1 MTKPRSWRSIALA
14 AIGAS
19 AMAIVLTNNSTQNP
33 SIPISNSSSSSSS
46 KLEEINKIPKY
57 DRPDLAV
64 SQNHDMTRDPSTNSV
79 PAIRTL
85 KVFEELKSSR
95 ARGPIAGVNWAE
107 RGPDNVGGRTRALM
121 FDPNDGTGS
130 KVWAGGVAGGLW
142 YNNNITSS
150 STVWQNVDDFW
161 ANLAISTIAYDPTNT
176 QTFYVGTGEGFFNAD
191 AVRGAGIWKSTNG
204 GTTWSQLS
212 STDNSDFHYVQ
223 KVVVTPSGT
232 LIAAT
237 REGLFRSTNGGTSF
251 SQLYT
256 GRFADIEVASNGDI
270 YASEGIFTTGVVR
283 KSTND
288 GVSWSD
294 VTPTTGGE
302 RIELAVAPSNSNVVY
317 AVASSGSN
325 IAWFRRSTNGGSSW
339 STVTVPNYTSQSC
352 TTDSQDFARGQ
363 AWYDLIVQVHPTN
376 SDIAIVGGI
385 DLYKTTNGG
394 SSWGLI
400 SYWTGSCDT
409 YVHADQHAIQFSP
422 VNANTAIFGNDGGV
436 FYSSNVGS
444 ASNPSISARNNGYN
458 VTQFYA
464 ADQANTNGSNYMI
477 AGAQDNGSHQFTSS
491 GINSTNEVTGGDGA
505 FCHIDQNNSNYQV
518 TSYVYN
524 SYYRSTN
531 GGSSFSSI
539 LSNQTYGRFINP
551 TDYDDDAKVL
561 YCGANEDQFIK
572 ITNMTGSVSATL
584 SSVSLGGYRVSA
596 IKVSPY
602 TNNRI
607 FLGTGTSGSSGGSKV
622 FRVDNANGSSPSVT
636 EIGTASLPGNGYI
649 SSIDIGTS
657 DNQVIITYSNYG
669 VTSVWETRNGGSS
682 WSNREGNLPDIPV
695 RWALYNPSNT
705 DEVLLATELGV
716 WSTDNIDTGSPD
728 WGVTNTGLANVRCD
742 MLQYRD
748 ADGMVLVA
756 THGRGVYTA
765 TPFTTSGDTDQPS
778 TPTGLASS
786 SITSSSFNVNW
797 NASTDNVGVTGYN
810 VYLNGS
816 LDGSTASTSYSFTG
830 LAASTTYT
838 VAVEATDAAGNTSG
852 QASINV
858 TTSGTGGP
866 CTASVT
872 TFPYGESFE
881 TGIGDWS
888 QNTGDDLDWVRDS
901 NGTPSN
907 GTGPSTGADGSFYL
921 YIEASGSGTGYPNKN
936 AIITLPCMDVSGLS
950 TPTLNFSYHMNGT
963 ALGDLI
969 VQTSTNDGTSWSN
982 AWSISGSQGD
992 VWNDV
997 SVSLPSS
1004 TGVQIRFNGTTGS
1017 SWSSDIA
1024 IDDVSVS
1031 DDAADTEAPSTP
1043 TGLASSGITSSSF
1056 DVNWTASTDN
1066 VGVTGYN
1073 VYLNGSLDGNT
1084 TSTSYSFS
1092 GLSASTS
1099 YTVAVEATD
1108 AAGNTSGQ
1116 ASINVTT
1123 SGTGGSCSATVSS
1136 FPYSESFETGI
1147 GDWTQNTGDDLDWVR
1162 DSSGTPSNGTGPST
1176 GADGSFYLYIE
1187 ASGNGT
1193 GYPNKNAI
1201 ITLPCMDV
1209 TALGSPQL
1217 NFSYHMNGTALGTL
1231 IVQTSTNDGTSWTDA
1246 WAITGSQG
1254 DVWND
1259 VSVNL
1264 PSSSGVQIR
1273 FNGTTG
1279 SGWSSDIAIDD
1290 VSVQDGTTPP
1300 CPAITFSSIL
1310 SYGGTQDAAGDFTI
1324 QDAGATLLL
1333 ENNTWKYIS
1342 YPYTVTANTVIEF
1355 EFNSTSE
1362 GEIHG
1367 IGFDNDNSIS
1377 SDRTFK
1383 VHGSQ
1388 NWGIT
1393 NYDNYSGSGWVSYSI
1408 PVGSFYTGS
1417 FDRLFFTNDND
1428 AGSGNNSYFRNVKVH
1443 EGTCGTAPALAQGGR
1458 AELIPIIGTE
1468 GEYEFL
1474 AYPNPVSNFMNIT
1487 HNFQSGQYSI
1497 ISISGEIMA
1506 VGEIDLDVREINTS
1520 GLSTGIYLLKVE
1532 SADGSIVHKF
1542 NKR

>member
-1 MTKPRSWRSIALA
+1 MRLRSWRSVAFP

-19 AMAIVLTNNSTQNP
+19 AIALVLFISTRQEG
-33 SIPISNSSSSSSS
+33 SIPIGDSTNSV
-46 KLEEINKIPKY
+46 LEEINKIPKY

-64 SQNHDMTRDPSTNSV
+64 AQNHDMTRDPATNTV
-79 PAIRTL
+79 PVARTL
-85 KVFEELKSSR
+85 KVFEEMKRSSGAAR
-95 ARGPIAGVNWAE
+95 AAMAPLSGVSWTE

-121 FDPNDGTGS
+121 FDPNDGTGA

-142 YNNNITSS
+142 FNNNITSS
-150 STVWQNVDDFW
+150 SSLWQNVDDFW

-204 GTTWSQLS
+204 GTSWTQLS
-212 STDNSDFHYVQ
+212 ATDNSNFHYIQ
-223 KVVVTPSGT
+223 KVVVTPAGT
-232 LIAAT
+232 VLAAT
-237 REGLFRSTNGGTSF
+237 REGLYRSTNGGTSF
-251 SQLYT
+251 SQLFA
-256 GRFADIEVASNGDI
+256 GRYADIEVASNGDV

-288 GVSWSD
+288 GVSWST
-294 VTPTTGGE
+294 VTPATGGE
-302 RIELAVAPSNSNVVY
+302 RIELAVAPSSANTVY
-317 AVASSGSN
+317 AVASTGST
-325 IAWFRRSTNGGSSW
+325 IAWFRKSTNGGSSW

-352 TTDSQDFARGQ
+352 TTDSQDFTRGQ
-363 AWYDLIVQVHPTN
+363 AWYDLILQVHPTN
-376 SDIAIVGGI
+376 ANIAIAGGI

-400 SYWTGSCDT
+400 SYWTGACDT

-422 VNANTAIFGNDGGV
+422 INVNTAIFGNDGGV
-436 FYSSNVGS
+436 FYSSNAGS
-444 ASNPSISARNNGYN
+444 ASNPTISARNNGYN

-477 AGAQDNGSHQFTSS
+477 AGAQDNGSQQFTSS
-491 GINSTNEVTGGDGA
+491 GINSTSEVSGGDGA
-505 FCHIDQNNSNYQV
+505 FCHVDQANSTYQV

-551 TDYDDDAKVL
+551 TDYDDNAKVL
-561 YCGANEDQFIK
+561 YCGANEDQYIK

-584 SSVSLGGYRVSA
+584 NNVSLGGFRVSA
-596 IKVSPY
+596 IKASPY

-607 FLGTGTSGSSGGSKV
+607 FLGTGTNSGSGGSKV
-622 FRVDNANGSSPSVT
+622 YRVDNANGSSPTVT
-636 EIGTASLPGNGYI
+636 EIGTASLPADAYI
-649 SSIDIGTS
+649 SSIDVGSS
-657 DNQVIITYSNYG
+657 DNQLIITYSNYG
-669 VTSVWETRNGGSS
+669 ITSVWETRNGGSS

-716 WSTDNIDTGSPD
+716 WSTDNVNTSSPSWGS
-728 WGVTNTGLANVRCD
+728 TNSGLANVRCD

-748 ADGMVLVA
+748 ADGTVLVA

-765 TPFTTSGDTDQPS
+765 NPFTAGGDTDPPS

-786 SITSSSFNVNW
+786 SITSSGFSVSW
-797 NASTDNVGVTGYN
+797 TASTDNVGVTGYN
-810 VYLNGS
+810 VYLNGV
-816 LDGSTASTSYSFTG
+816 LDGNTALTSYNFSG
-830 LAASTTYT
+830 LSASTTYS

-858 TTSGTGGP
+858 TTLGTGP

-872 TFPYGESFE
+872 SFPYSESFE
-881 TGIGDWS
+881 SGIGDWT
-888 QNTGDDLDWVRDS
+888 QNSGDDLDWVRDS

-907 GTGPSTGADGSFYL
+907 GTGPGSGADGSFYL
-921 YIEASGSGTGYPNKN
+921 YIEASGNGTGFPNKN
-936 AIITLPCMDVSGLS
+936 AIITLPCMDVTGLS
-950 TPTLNFSYHMNGT
+950 SPKLNFSYHMNGT
-963 ALGDLI
+963 AMGDLI
-969 VQTSTNDGTSWSN
+969 VQTSTNDGASWTN
-982 AWSISGSQGD
+982 AWSIAGSQGD
-992 VWNDV
+992 VWNAV
-997 SVSLPSS
+997 SVNLPSS
-1004 TGVQIRFNGTTGS
+1004 SGVQIRFNGTTGS

-1031 DDAADTEAPSTP
+1031 DDTDTEAPSTP
-1043 TGLASSGITSSSF
+1043 TGLVSSAITTSSF

-1092 GLSASTS
+1092 GLNASTT
-1099 YTVAVEATD
+1099 YAVAVEATD

-1116 ASINVTT
+1116 APINVTT
-1123 SGTGGSCSATVSS
+1123 ASIGGSCTATVST
-1136 FPYSESFETGI
+1136 FPYSESFESGI
-1147 GDWTQNTGDDLDWVR
+1147 GDWTQNTGDDLNWTR
-1162 DSSGTPSNGTGPST
+1162 DSNGTPSSGTGPAS

-1209 TALGSPQL
+1209 TSLASPKL
-1217 NFSYHMNGTALGTL
+1217 NFSYHMNGTAMGDL
-1231 IVQTSTNDGTSWTDA
+1231 IVQTSTDDGSSWTNVWSIA
-1246 WAITGSQG
+1246 GSQG
-1254 DVWND
+1254 NVWND
-1259 VSVNL
+1259 VSLDL
-1264 PSSSGVQIR
+1264 PSESGIQVR

-1279 SGWSSDIAIDD
+1279 SSWSSDIAIDD
-1290 VSVQDGTTPP
+1290 VSVADGSTPT
-1300 CPAITFSSIL
+1300 CPPITFGTIS
-1310 SYGGTQDAAGDFTI
+1310 SYGGTQDAAGDFAV
-1324 QDAGATLLL
+1324 QDAGATLFL

-1342 YPYTVTANTVIEF
+1342 FPYSVTTSTVIDF
-1355 EFNSTSE
+1355 DFRSTSQ

-1393 NYDNYSGSGWVSYSI
+1393 NYDNYSGTDWISYSI

-1428 AGSGNNSYFRNVKVH
+1428 AGSGNNCYFRNVVVR
-1443 EGTCGTAPALAQGGR
+1443 EGACGTTAPLVQASPVD
-1458 AELIPIIGTE
+1458 LIPVMGTE
-1468 GEYEFL
+1468 SEFEIIS
-1474 AYPNPVSNFMNIT
+1474 YPNPVRNFMNIS
-1487 HNFQSGQYSI
+1487 HNIESGQFSI
-1497 ISISGEIMA
+1497 ISISGQVMDA
-1506 VGEIDLDVREINTS
+1506 GHIDIHLKQINTS
-1520 GLSTGIYLLKVE
+1520 ELPSGIYLLKVD
-1532 SADGSIVHKF
+1532 SAEGTIVHKF
-1542 NKR
+1542 KKM

>member
-1 MTKPRSWRSIALA
+1 MILLRSWRSFALT

-19 AMAIVLTNNSTQNP
+19 AMAIVFTISLRQDASTPIGDSTN
-33 SIPISNSSSSSSS
+33 S
-46 KLEEINKIPKY
+46 KMEAINNIPKY

-64 SQNHDMTRDPSTNSV
+64 SQNFDMTRDPSSNTV
-79 PAIRTL
+79 PVTRTL
-85 KVFEELKSSR
+85 KAFQEMKRSSFS
-95 ARGPIAGVNWAE
+95 AQKAPIAGVSWTE

-142 YNNNITSS
+142 FNNNITSS

-161 ANLAISTIAYDPTNT
+161 ANLAISTIDYDPTNT

-204 GTTWSQLS
+204 GTSWTQLS
-212 STDNSDFHYVQ
+212 STDNSNFHYVQ
-223 KVVVTPSGT
+223 KVVVTPTGAV
-232 LIAAT
+232 LAAT

-251 SQLYT
+251 SQLFT
-256 GRFADIEVASNGDI
+256 GRFADIEVAANGDI
-270 YASEGIFTTGVVR
+270 YVSEGIFTTGVVR

-288 GVSWSD
+288 GASWST
-294 VTPTTGGE
+294 VTPASGGE

-317 AVASSGSN
+317 AVASSGTA
-325 IAWFRRSTNGGSSW
+325 IAWFRKSTNGGSSW
-339 STVTVPNYTSQSC
+339 STVTVPNYISQSC

-376 SDIAIVGGI
+376 PDIAIVGGI

-400 SYWTGSCDT
+400 SYWTGACDT

-477 AGAQDNGSHQFTSS
+477 AGAQDNGSQQFTTS
-491 GINSTNEVTGGDGA
+491 GVNSTNEVTGGDGA
-505 FCHIDQNNSNYQV
+505 FCHVDQANSNYQV

-551 TDYDDDAKVL
+551 TDYDDNAKVL
-561 YCGANEDQFIK
+561 YCGANENQYIK
-572 ITNMTGSVSATL
+572 ITNMTGSTSPTL
-584 SSVSLGGYRVSA
+584 NTVSLGGFRVSA
-596 IKVSPY
+596 IKASPY

-622 FRVDNANGSSPSVT
+622 FRVDNANGSSPTVT
-636 EIGTASLPGNGYI
+636 EIGTSSLPGNGYI
-649 SSIDIGTS
+649 SSIDVGSS

-669 VTSVWETRNGGSS
+669 LTSVWETRNGGSS

-716 WSTDNIDTGSPD
+716 WSTDNVNTGSPS
-728 WGVTNTGLANVRCD
+728 WGSTNSGLANVRCD

-748 ADGMVLVA
+748 ADGTVLVA
-756 THGRGVYTA
+756 THGRGVYTSN
-765 TPFTTSGDTDQPS
+765 PFTSGGDTDPPS
-778 TPTGLASS
+778 TPTGLTSS
-786 SITSSSFNVNW
+786 NITSSSFDVSW

-810 VYLNGS
+810 LYLNGS
-816 LDGSTASTSYSFTG
+816 LGGTTTSTSYSFSG
-830 LAASTTYT
+830 LSASTTYA
-838 VAVEATDAAGNTSG
+838 VAVEATDAASNTSG

-866 CTASVT
+866 CTASVS
-872 TFPYGESFE
+872 TFPYSESFE
-881 TGIGDWS
+881 SGIGDWS
-888 QNTGDDLDWVRDS
+888 QNSGDDLDWTRDS
-901 NGTPSN
+901 GGTPSN

-921 YIEASGSGTGYPNKN
+921 YIEASGNGTGFPNKN
-936 AIITLPCMDVSGLS
+936 AIITLPCMDVTGLAS
-950 TPTLNFSYHMNGT
+950 PTLNFSYHMNGT
-963 ALGDLI
+963 AMGDLV
-969 VQTSTNDGTSWSN
+969 VQTSTNDGASWSN
-982 AWSISGSQGD
+982 AWSIAGSQGD
-992 VWNDV
+992 AWN
-997 SVSLPSS
+997 SVTVALPSS
-1004 TGVQIRFNGTTGS
+1004 SGVQIRFNGTTGS

-1031 DDAADTEAPSTP
+1031 DDSDTQAPTTP
-1043 TGLASSGITSSSF
+1043 TGLASSSITTSSF
-1056 DVNWTASTDN
+1056 DVSWTASTDN

-1073 VYLNGSLDGNT
+1073 VYLNGSLDGST
-1084 TSTSYSFS
+1084 TSTNYSFS
-1092 GLSASTS
+1092 GLTASTT
-1099 YTVAVEATD
+1099 YAVAVEAMD

-1136 FPYSESFETGI
+1136 FPYSESFESGI

-1162 DSSGTPSNGTGPST
+1162 DSGGTPSTGTGPST

-1187 ASGNGT
+1187 ASGDGT

-1209 TALGSPQL
+1209 TSLGSPSL
-1217 NFSYHMNGTALGTL
+1217 NFSYHMNGTAMGDLV
-1231 IVQTSTNDGTSWTDA
+1231 VQTSTNDGASWTNA
-1246 WAITGSQG
+1246 WSVAGSQG

-1259 VSVNL
+1259 VSVDL
-1264 PSSSGVQIR
+1264 PSSSGVQVR

-1279 SGWSSDIAIDD
+1279 SSWSSDIAIDN
-1290 VSVQDGTTPP
+1290 VRVEDGTPP
-1300 CPAITFSSIL
+1300 SCPPITFGTIS
-1310 SYGGTQDAAGDFTI
+1310 SYGGTQDAAGDFAV
-1324 QDAGATLLL
+1324 QDAGATLFL

-1342 YPYTVTANTVIEF
+1342 FPYSVTANTVIDF
-1355 EFNSTSE
+1355 EFRSTSE

-1377 SDRTFK
+1377 SNLTFK

-1388 NWGIT
+1388 SWGLT
-1393 NYDNYSGSGWVSYSI
+1393 NYDNYSGTGWVSYSI
-1408 PVGSFYTGS
+1408 PVGAFYTGS

-1428 AGSGNNSYFRNVKVH
+1428 AGSGNNSYFRNVVVR
-1443 EGTCGTAPALAQGGR
+1443 EGACGTTPALAQ
-1458 AELIPIIGTE
+1458 ESPVDLTPILGTE
-1468 GEYEFL
+1468 SEFDL
-1474 AYPNPVSNFMNIT
+1474 RSYPNPVAHSLNMEHNIEA
-1487 HNFQSGQYSI
+1487 GQYSI
-1497 ISISGEIMA
+1497 ISISGQLVRTGA
-1506 VGEIDLDVREINTS
+1506 VNLDLRQINTS
-1520 GLSTGIYLLKVE
+1520 ELPAGIYLLKVK
-1532 SADGSIVHKF
+1532 SAEGTIVHRFK
-1542 NKR
+1542 KM

>member
-1 MTKPRSWRSIALA
+1 MIRIRPWGSFALT
-14 AIGAS
+14 AIGTS
-19 AMAIVLTNNSTQNP
+19 MLVLVLTITPRQDA
-33 SIPISNSSSSSSS
+33 SIPIGDSTSSE
-46 KLEEINKIPKY
+46 LEAINKTPKY

-64 SQNHDMTRDPSTNSV
+64 SQNHDMTRDPSTNTV
-79 PAIRTL
+79 PVARTL
-85 KVFEELKSSR
+85 DVLQQIKSSA
-95 ARGPIAGVNWAE
+95 ARGPITGVNWTE
-107 RGPDNVGGRTRALM
+107 RGPNNVGGRTRALM

-142 YNNNITSS
+142 FNNNITSS
-150 STVWQNVDDFW
+150 SSVWQNVDDFW

-176 QTFYVGTGEGFFNAD
+176 QTLYVGTGEGFFNAD

-204 GTTWSQLS
+204 GTSWSQLS
-212 STDNSDFHYVQ
+212 STDNSNFHYVQ

-232 LIAAT
+232 VLAAT
-237 REGLFRSTNGGTSF
+237 REGLYRSTNGGTSF
-251 SQLYT
+251 TQLFA
-256 GRFADIEVASNGDI
+256 GRYADIEVASNGDV

-288 GVSWSD
+288 GVSWST
-294 VTPTTGGE
+294 VTPATGGE
-302 RIELAVAPSNSNVVY
+302 RIELAVAPSNANVVY
-317 AVASSGSN
+317 AVASNGTN
-325 IAWFRRSTNGGSSW
+325 IAWFRRSTNGGSTW

-400 SYWTGSCDT
+400 SYWTGACDT

-444 ASNPSISARNNGYN
+444 ASNPTISARNNGYN

-477 AGAQDNGSHQFTSS
+477 AGAQDNGSHRFNSA
-491 GINSTNEVTGGDGA
+491 GINSTTEVSGGDGA
-505 FCHIDQNNSNYQV
+505 FCHVDQANSTYQI

-531 GGSSFSSI
+531 GGSSFTSI

-551 TDYDDDAKVL
+551 TDYDDNAKVL

-572 ITNMTGSVSATL
+572 ITNITGTISATL
-584 SSVSLGGYRVSA
+584 SNVSLGGFRVSA
-596 IKVSPY
+596 IKASPY

-607 FLGTGTSGSSGGSKV
+607 FIGTGTNGSSGGSKV
-622 FRVDNANGSSPSVT
+622 FRVDNANGSSPTAT

-649 SSIDIGTS
+649 SSIAVGSS
-657 DNQVIITYSNYG
+657 DNQLMITYSNYG

-716 WSTDNIDTGSPD
+716 WSTDNVNTSSPS

-748 ADGMVLVA
+748 ADGTVLVA

-765 TPFTTSGDTDQPS
+765 TPFTSGGDTDPPS
-778 TPTGLASS
+778 TPTALASS
-786 SITSSSFNVNW
+786 NITSSGFTVSW
-797 NASTDNVGVTGYN
+797 TASTDNVGVTGYN

-816 LDGSTASTSYSFTG
+816 LNGNTTSTSYNFSG
-830 LAASTTYT
+830 LAASTTYS

-858 TTSGTGGP
+858 TTAGTGGP

-872 TFPYGESFE
+872 SFPYSQSFE
-881 TGIGDWS
+881 SGIGNWT
-888 QNTGDDLDWVRDS
+888 QNTGDDLNWTRDS
-901 NGTPSN
+901 GGTPSN

-921 YIEASGSGTGYPNKN
+921 YIEASGNGTGFPNKN
-936 AIITLPCMDVSGLS
+936 AIITLPCMDVSGLT
-950 TPTLNFSYHMNGT
+950 TPKLNFSYHMNGT
-963 ALGDLI
+963 AMGNLI
-969 VQTSTNDGTSWSN
+969 VQTSTNNGNSWTN

-992 VWNDV
+992 SWNAV
-997 SVSLPSS
+997 SVNLPSS
-1004 TGVQIRFNGTTGS
+1004 SGVQIRFNGTTGS

-1031 DDAADTEAPSTP
+1031 DDTDTQAPSTP
-1043 TGLASSGITSSSF
+1043 TGLASSAVTSSSF

-1073 VYLNGSLDGNT
+1073 VYLNGSLNGT
-1084 TSTSYSFS
+1084 TASTNYSFS
-1092 GLSASTS
+1092 SLAASTT
-1099 YTVAVEATD
+1099 YAVAVEAND
-1108 AAGNTSGQ
+1108 AAGNTSAQ

-1123 SGTGGSCSATVSS
+1123 SGTGGGSCTATVSS
-1136 FPYSESFETGI
+1136 FPYSESFESGI
-1147 GDWTQNTGDDLDWVR
+1147 GDWTQNTGDDLNWTR
-1162 DSSGTPSNGTGPST
+1162 DSGGTPSSGTGPST

-1193 GYPNKNAI
+1193 GFPNKNAI

-1209 TALGSPQL
+1209 TSLASPKL
-1217 NFSYHMNGTALGTL
+1217 NFSYHMNGTAMGNL
-1231 IVQTSTNDGTSWTDA
+1231 IVQTSTNDGSTWTNA
-1246 WAITGSQG
+1246 WSISGSQG
-1254 DVWND
+1254 NSWNS
-1259 VSVNL
+1259 VSVDL
-1264 PSSSGVQIR
+1264 PSSNGVQVR

-1279 SGWSSDIAIDD
+1279 SSWSSDIAIDN
-1290 VSVQDGTTPP
+1290 VSVADGSTPS
-1300 CPAITFSSIL
+1300 CPPITFGTIS
-1310 SYGGTQDAAGDFTI
+1310 SYGGTQDAAGDFTV
-1324 QDAGATLLL
+1324 QDAGATLML

-1342 YPYTVTANTVIEF
+1342 LPYTVTASTVIDF
-1355 EFNSTSE
+1355 EFRSTSE

-1388 NWGIT
+1388 NWGLT
-1393 NYDNYSGSGWVSYSI
+1393 NYDNYSGTNWVAYSI

-1428 AGSGNNSYFRNVKVH
+1428 AGSGNNSYFRNVVVH
-1443 EGTCGTAPALAQGGR
+1443 EGTCGTAPALAQTSG
-1458 AELIPIIGTE
+1458 ADLIPILGTE
-1468 GEYEFL
+1468 GEFEF
-1474 AYPNPVSNFMNIT
+1474 ATYPNPVNDVLNIA
-1487 HNFQSGQYSI
+1487 HNFDSGQYSI
-1497 ISISGEIMA
+1497 ISISGEVMA
-1506 VGEIDLDVREINTS
+1506 SDRIDLNMKQINT
-1520 GLSTGIYLLKVE
+1520 GTLPTGIYLLKVQ
-1532 SADGSIVHKF
+1532 SAEGSLVHKF
-1542 NKR
+1542 KKL